1 MTDTPQPLPSKGG
14 SYIRDE
20 KGELVPA
27 PIHDAPEPEKA
38 PRKPAVKEG

>member
-20 KGELVPA
+20 KGALVPA
-27 PIHDAPEPEKA
+27 HPEPEKA